1 MKLKRIIPTSIA
13 FAALLTIAPLESSAE
28 ENISTKNFEGQTTIQ
43 GEIFEFDGVQVSS
56 GMITPEGIALASG
69 GKRNWSITNYRPLG
83 LTWYTVAKADTQKA
97 HDKLG
102 ARARLFKKS
111 GSLWK
116 SNSNTQKNTKIVSA
130 TAKPDSYINNFN
142 GAYSIGNF
150 TFEKSGYVHAYPE
163 LRKNW

>member
-13 FAALLTIAPLESSAE
+13 FAALLTIAPIESSAE
-28 ENISTKNFEGQTTIQ
+28 ENINTKNFEGQTTIN
-43 GEIFEFDGVQVSS
+43 GETVEFDGVEGSS
-56 GMITPEGIALASG
+56 VMVTPEGVALASG
-69 GKRNWSITNYRPLG
+69 GNRTWSVTNYRPLG
-83 LTWYTVAKADTQKA
+83 LTWYTVAKADTQKV

-116 SNSNTQKNTKIVSA
+116 SKSSTVKNTKIVSA

-142 GAYSIGNF
+142 GAYSVGNF
-150 TFEKSGYVHAYPE
+150 TFEKSGYVDTYPE